1 MGREADGSERR
12 PYPAGDEMS
21 LLDRKLLRDLR
32 GLKSQAFA
40 VAVVMACGLAMM
52 IMTRSLILSL
62 ETTRDDY
69 YRDYRFA
76 EVFVRLKRAPNSVA
90 EQLAAI
96 PGVGAVQTGIALQ
109 VTLDLPGMAE
119 PAMGLMQ
126 SLPERG
132 ELVLNRL
139 YLRRGRIIVGR
150 ESHGEILAGES
161 FAEAH
166 GLQPGDKLSA
176 ILYGRKQEFRIAG
189 VVLAPEFIF
198 EAPPG
203 AALPDNRT
211 YGVFW
216 MPYKELA
223 TASNLD
229 GAFNDVALTLAPG
242 AREEAVIAAVD
253 RVLAPYGG
261 RGAYGRE
268 MHPSHTRV
276 RDEINV
282 LRGLSVGFP
291 LVFLSVAAFM
301 THAVMSRQIT
311 LQREQIAM
319 LKACGFSN
327 RQVGWHY
334 FKFSLAIVV
343 VGTALGVAGGVAL
356 GEKLVAMYHLF
367 FRFPQLDFVLAK
379 NVVVSAMFVSALAAF
394 TGVWGA
400 VRTAVRLPPAEAMR
414 PEPPANFRPAI
425 FERAGLGKTFSVS
438 LRMALRNIERRPA
451 RAVLT
456 VIALALATGI
466 LIVPSALRDG
476 INYVLDYQWDIVQ
489 RHTVYMSLVEPG
501 PLRAMADFRHLPG
514 VITAEPVRGAPVEL
528 RAGNRMR
535 RMGLIGLEA
544 RGVLNRV
551 IDSRDRQIV
560 LPRHG
565 LVLSA
570 KLAEVL
576 GLQLGDVVNV
586 RVLDG
591 KRPEFTLPVAAVAQD
606 FAGTAAYMEI
616 GELNRLLG
624 EGDRVTGAYLS
635 VAAGAWPE
643 FLREAKRTPRTAGV
657 VIKDAIRA
665 SFRKTTAE
673 SIGLIQKIYMAFAVV
688 VAFGIVYNSARI
700 SLSERQR
707 ELATLRVVGF
717 TRREVAAVLVSELA
731 ILTLVALPAGLLI
744 GSGFALVIVQSVNT
758 EFVRVPVIL
767 AASNYSVAAVVVAL
781 AAFLSAWFASRRLA
795 QLDLV
800 SVLKARD

>member
-1 MGREADGSERR
+1 V
-12 PYPAGDEMS
+12 S

-32 GLKSQAFA
+32 ALKSQALA
-40 VAVVMACGLAMM
+40 VALVMGCGLAMM

-62 ETTRDDY
+62 ETTRDVY

-76 EVFVRLKRAPNSVA
+76 DVFARLKRAPNSVA

-96 PGVGAVQTGIALQ
+96 PGIATVQTGISLQ
-109 VTLDLPGMAE
+109 ATLDLPGMIE
-119 PAMGLMQ
+119 PAVGLIQ
-126 SLPERG
+126 SLPERD

-139 YLRRGRIIVGR
+139 HLRAGRILVGR
-150 ESHGEILAGES
+150 ESSGEILVGEA
-161 FAEAH
+161 FAEANQ
-166 GLQPGDKLSA
+166 LEPGDEISA

-189 VVLAPEFIF
+189 VVLSPEFVF

-229 GAFNDVALTLAPG
+229 GAFNTVSLTLVPG
-242 AREEAVIAAVD
+242 IAEESVIAAVD
-253 RVLAPYGG
+253 RVLTPYGG

-268 MHPSHTRV
+268 SHPSHTRV
-276 RDEINV
+276 RDEIRI
-282 LRGLSVGFP
+282 LHGLSIGFP

-301 THAVMSRQIT
+301 TNAVMSRQIT

-334 FKFSLAIVV
+334 FKFALVIVV
-343 VGTALGVAGGVAL
+343 VGTGLGALGGCAL
-356 GEKLVAMYHLF
+356 GYRLVDMYHLF
-367 FRFPQLDFVLAK
+367 FRFPELEFMLARSVMVFAVL
-379 NVVVSAMFVSALAAF
+379 VSALAAF

-414 PEPPANFRPAI
+414 PEPPANYRPSLV
-425 FERAGLGKTFSVS
+425 ERVGIRESLSVS

-451 RAVLT
+451 RAGLT
-456 VIALALATGI
+456 AAALALATGI

-476 INYVLDYQWDIVQ
+476 INYVLDYQWDILQ
-489 RHTVYMSLVEPG
+489 RQTVFVSLIEPG
-501 PLRAMADFRHLPG
+501 PARALFDFQNLPG
-514 VITAEPVRGAPVEL
+514 VILAEPVRSAPVEI
-528 RAGNRMR
+528 RAGNHSR
-535 RMGLIGLEA
+535 RLGLTGLSA
-544 RGVLNRV
+544 DAVLNRV
-551 IDSRDRQIV
+551 IDEHERRIR
-560 LPRHG
+560 LPARG
-565 LVLSA
+565 VVLSS

-576 GLQLGDVVNV
+576 GVQPGNVVNI

-591 KRPEFTLPVAAVAQD
+591 ERPELVVPVVALSED
-606 FAGTAAYMEI
+606 FAGTAAFIEI
-616 GELNRLLG
+616 GEFNRLLG
-624 EGDRVTGAYLS
+624 EGDRITGAYLT
-635 VAAGAWPE
+635 VAGGEWRN
-643 FLREAKRTPRTAGV
+643 FLSELKQTPRVSSV
-657 VIKDAIRA
+657 VIKEGIRN

-673 SIGLIQKIYMAFAVV
+673 SIGLVQKIYMGFAVV

-717 TRREVAAVLVSELA
+717 TRREVAAVLISELV
-731 ILTLVALPAGLLI
+731 ILTAVALPIGLLI
-744 GSGFALVIVQSVNT
+744 GSGFATAILQTINT
-758 EFVRVPVIL
+758 EFVRLPVIL
-767 AASNYSVAAVVVAL
+767 TASNYAFAVLVVAG
-781 AAFLSAWFASRRLA
+781 ASFLSALFASRRLDR
-795 QLDLV
+795 LDLV
-800 SVLKARD
+800 GALKARE